1 MFCLKN
7 KFLSFGPLVGQS
19 WAQEPAQRP
28 RLEKRSLGK
37 ACARVQPTQ
46 ARDQPGMWVGGS
58 WGGFPPSSVHCR
70 AGVSPLRGILP
81 VPDTGS
87 RVIWGWARSRDQY
100 LIPLPPGP

>member
-1 MFCLKN
+1 MFCLKK

-58 WGGFPPSSVHCR
+58 WGGSPLLRYIAGRGFPPS
-70 AGVSPLRGILP
+70 AAF
-81 VPDTGS
+81 S
-87 RVIWGWARSRDQY
+87 RFRTQDQ
-100 LIPLPPGP
+100 G